1 MEEKK
6 SISNLNLLVETIVS
20 YYMAKDKDM
29 QGERWKEGTSMDDIS
44 TIPKE
49 VDDLVRESFIK
60 KLKEFN
66 E

>member
-1 MEEKK
+1 M
-6 SISNLNLLVETIVS
+6 LVETIVS

-44 TIPKE
+44 VIPKE